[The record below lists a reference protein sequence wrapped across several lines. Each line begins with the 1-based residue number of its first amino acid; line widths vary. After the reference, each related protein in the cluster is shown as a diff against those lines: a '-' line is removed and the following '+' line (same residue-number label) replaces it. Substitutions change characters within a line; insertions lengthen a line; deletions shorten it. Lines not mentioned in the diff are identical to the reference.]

1 MLKNM
6 CDLNKP
12 SQLGFSFKD
21 HSQKKK
27 FNGEAIQ
34 KYGNRR
40 DFSRES
46 SQGVLF
52 QFVYKTPY

>member
-1 MLKNM
+1 M

-21 HSQKKK
+21 HSQKKI